1 MYPNFI
7 VSDIIIICE
16 VTIDSSSNDYFI
28 LTAVSLTAI
37 TIANNNDNLLIN
49 KQAKL

>member
-16 VTIDSSSNDYFI
+16 VTIDSSSSDYLI

-37 TIANNNDNLLIN
+37 TIANNNNLLIN